1 MNAVAPMHRAGNLP
15 TERRHDARKPAR
27 WLRWMARCGYVA
39 EGLVYVL
46 IGGFAL
52 VVAFEP
58 GQRPQGSKGALATL
72 GEAPLGEAMLAVL
85 AAGLA
90 AFVLWQG
97 AQALFDPEHRHDRW
111 GVKRIAARLGCL
123 LNAAL
128 HAVLV
133 GDAAWHVLSAGGG
146 ADHGQT
152 QARWTARIMQLP
164 LGRWAVAVTG
174 IGIVVFGLFQFYRAA
189 TGVRDKDLDLSRT
202 RLRVP
207 LVMLGVLGCV
217 ARGIVFALIGLFL
230 VHAAWRY
237 DATQATGVAGALSTL
252 KAQPYGPW
260 LLCAVASGLIAYG
273 LFQIAKARFRVI
285 HVT

>member
-1 MNAVAPMHRAGNLP
+1 MNALAPMHRAGKLP
-15 TERRHDARKPAR
+15 TEADHDAHKPSR
-27 WLRWMARCGYVA
+27 WLRWIARCGFVA

-46 IGGFAL
+46 VGGFAL
-52 VVAFEP
+52 FVAFEP
-58 GQRPQGSKGALATL
+58 GQRPQGSKGALAGL
-72 GEAPLGEAMLAVL
+72 GDAPLGQAMLVVL

-97 AQALFDPEHRHDRW
+97 AQALFDPEHRRDRW
-111 GVKRIAARLGCL
+111 GLKRMAVRLGCL

-133 GDAAWHVLSAGGG
+133 GDAAWHVLTAGGD
-146 ADHGQT
+146 ADHGQA
-152 QARWTARIMQLP
+152 QAQWTARIMQLP
-164 LGRWAVAVTG
+164 LGRWAVALTG
-174 IGIVVFGLFQFYRAA
+174 ISIVLFGLFQFYRAA
-189 TGVRDKDLDLSRT
+189 TGVKDKDLDLSHT
-202 RLRVP
+202 RLRIP
-207 LVMLGVLGCV
+207 LVTLGVLGCV

-252 KAQPYGPW
+252 RAQPYGAW
-260 LLCAVASGLIAYG
+260 LLGAVACGLIAYG

>member
-1 MNAVAPMHRAGNLP
+1 MTAIAPMHNADKA
-15 TERRHDARKPAR
+15 TADHDARTPIR
-27 WLRWMARCGYVA
+27 WLRWMARCGFVA

-58 GQRPQGSKGALATL
+58 GERPQGSKGALAGL
-72 GEAPLGEAMLAVL
+72 GVAPLGEAMLSVL

-111 GVKRIAARLGCL
+111 SLRRIAARLGCL

-133 GDAAWHVLSAGGG
+133 GDAAWLVLTARGG

-152 QARWTARIMQLP
+152 QAQWTARVMQLP
-164 LGRWAVAVTG
+164 LGRWAVALTG
-174 IGIVVFGLFQFYRAA
+174 IGIVVFGLLQFYRAA
-189 TGVRDKDLDLSRT
+189 TGVGDKDLDLSHT
-202 RLRVP
+202 RLRIP
-207 LVMLGVLGCV
+207 LVGLGVVGCV

-252 KAQPYGPW
+252 KAQAYGSW
-260 LLCAVASGLIAYG
+260 LLGAVAVGLLAYG
-273 LFQIAKARFRVI
+273 LFQIARARFRVI
-285 HVT
+285 HVA